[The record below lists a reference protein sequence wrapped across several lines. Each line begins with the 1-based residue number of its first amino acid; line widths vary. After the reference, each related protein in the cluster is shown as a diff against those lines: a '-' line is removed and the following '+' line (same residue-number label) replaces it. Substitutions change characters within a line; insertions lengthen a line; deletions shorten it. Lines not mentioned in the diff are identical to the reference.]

1 MRIIIICGNPEC
13 DEEYPTDTT
22 DRHWECP
29 HCGRERENQ
38 YYPFLTAQLM
48 NARIHADEAEWKEHH
63 DARLEG
69 ALSKVADLRDH
80 NIFLKKD
87 LRKLRVRLPEEE
99 RAKLPDLDTIDKVD
113 DFLASWEPQVEE
125 DDMDAWR
132 DLHDELLEGA
142 RGEIIALED
151 ATRQM
156 EDEIK
161 SIKSSL
167 NLA

>member
-13 DEEYPTDTT
+13 GEEYPTETT
-22 DRHWECP
+22 DRLWECP
-29 HCGRERENQ
+29 HCNRERENQ

-48 NARIHADEAEWKEHH
+48 NARIHADEADWKEHH
-63 DARLEG
+63 DDLLELAR
-69 ALSKVADLRDH
+69 SKVADLHDH
-80 NIFLKKD
+80 IDFIKKD
-87 LRKLRVRLPEEE
+87 QRKLRVRLPEEE
-99 RAKLPDLDTIDKVD
+99 QAKLPDLDTIDQVD
-113 DFLASWEPQVEE
+113 GFLVSWEPKAEE
-125 DDMDAWR
+125 DDMSAWR
-132 DLHDELLEGA
+132 DLHNELLEGA

-161 SIKSSL
+161 SIKSTL

>member
-1 MRIIIICGNPEC
+1 MRIIIICGDPEC
-13 DEEYPTDTT
+13 GEEYPTETT
-22 DRHWECP
+22 DRLWECP

-48 NARIHADEAEWKEHH
+48 NARIHADEADWKEHH
-63 DARLEG
+63 DALLER
-69 ALSKVADLRDH
+69 ARSKVADLRDH
-80 NIFLKKD
+80 IDFLRKD
-87 LRKLRVRLPEEE
+87 LGKLRARLPEEE
-99 RAKLPDLDTIDKVD
+99 RAKRPDLDTIDQVD
-113 DFLASWEPQVEE
+113 DPLASWEPQAEE
-125 DDMDAWR
+125 DDMGAWR
-132 DLHDELLEGA
+132 DLHDKLLEGA

-151 ATRQM
+151 AARQM

>member
-1 MRIIIICGNPEC
+1 MRIIIICGDPEC
-13 DEEYPTDTT
+13 GEEYPTETI
-22 DRHWECP
+22 DRLWECP
-29 HCGRERENQ
+29 HCGRERENK

-48 NARIHADEAEWKEHH
+48 NARIHADEADWKGHH
-63 DARLEG
+63 DAMLER
-69 ALSKVADLRDH
+69 ALSKVAGLRDH
-80 NIFLKKD
+80 TDFLRKD
-87 LRKLRVRLPEEE
+87 LGKLRAQLPEEE
-99 RAKLPDLDTIDKVD
+99 RAKRPDVDTIDQVD
-113 DFLASWEPQVEE
+113 DFLASWEPRAEE
-125 DDMDAWR
+125 GDMGAWR

-156 EDEIK
+156 EDEIR